1 MFTIETLEDL
11 TGYSKNTLYNLT
23 CEMGIKPY
31 KNRIKGN
38 PSKGVYDDKALEALL
53 LYKDLTQE
61 NQLKKREAI
70 VRVLSAKIL

>member
-1 MFTIETLEDL
+1 MYTLEILSDL

-38 PSKGVYDDKALEALL
+38 PSKGVYDDRALESLL
-53 LYKDLTQE
+53 LYKKLTQE
-61 NQLKKREAI
+61 SRMKKKEAMT
-70 VRVLSAKIL
+70 RVLSAKIL